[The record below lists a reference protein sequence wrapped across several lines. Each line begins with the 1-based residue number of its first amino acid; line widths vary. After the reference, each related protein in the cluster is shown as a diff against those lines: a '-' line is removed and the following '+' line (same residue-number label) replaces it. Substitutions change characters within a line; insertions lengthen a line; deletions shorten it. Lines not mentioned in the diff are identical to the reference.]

1 MLRFI
6 SIGSGS
12 SGNCY
17 VLYTETDCLVID
29 CGVGIR
35 LMKKHF
41 HNYGLQLS
49 MIRNIIIT
57 HDHADHVKSVGSLSG
72 DYKIPVYAT
81 KLVHSGIKKN
91 WCVRRK
97 VDLAMV
103 RYVEKGKT
111 IEIGEFNVTPFEVPH
126 DSTDCVGS
134 VSYTHLTLPTI
145 CSV

>member
-1 MLRFI
+1 MLRFL

-41 HNYGLQLS
+41 HNYGLQMS

-57 HDHADHVKSVGSLSG
+57 HDHADHVKSVGSLS
-72 DYKIPVYAT
+72 K
-81 KLVHSGIKKN
+81 
-91 WCVRRK
+91 RR
-97 VDLAMV
+97 L
-103 RYVEKGKT
+103 
-111 IEIGEFNVTPFEVPH
+111 
-126 DSTDCVGS
+126 
-134 VSYTHLTLPTI
+134 
-145 CSV
+145 